1 MKPVALHRRQ
11 FLAGTGTI
19 ALACSLPS
27 MARAQTG
34 AGARLAAVMD
44 RIFLGDMRLNPTS
57 MTELGID
64 TGENAWARHHLGNF
78 GRAGIVAEE
87 AHAKQMLNA
96 IRAIPTE
103 GLDEAQKVHHA
114 VVTDMLEK
122 RLWGAPF
129 GMASVYSPYVL
140 SHMGGSY
147 SAVPSF
153 MDTKHPVESEDDA
166 LAYLQRMVQFG
177 KGLDDETELQREQA
191 AKGYLAPAWSLD
203 TAIAQIRAMAQTPA
217 AQSRMVTSLAE
228 RAKAAG
234 IEGDWAARAIAIMDA
249 TVNPALLRQA
259 AMLEELKPTAPE
271 GDGVWRVPGSEEL
284 YRLELA
290 NSTTTD
296 LTAEEIHQ
304 IGLRQVAELSAELET
319 MLAEVGLTTGT
330 VGERLAQF
338 NSRPEQLYP
347 NTPEGRAAMIAD
359 LNASNDAMQAKLP
372 RAFATVPTQPI
383 EIRAVP
389 AEIQDG
395 APLGYYESPTLDGS
409 RPGIYY
415 INLKHTEDWPKYTL
429 PALTYHEAVPGHHL
443 QGSLVQQA
451 GDTPMLLKNYYIS
464 SYGEGWALYAE
475 QLAAELNG
483 YEGMEKAGALQSW
496 LFRAARLVVDTGL
509 HHKKWSVEQGTKYF
523 VDTVGFTPTRSE
535 AEVRRY
541 CIWPGQAC
549 SYKIGQNK
557 WVELRA
563 RAEAELGER
572 FDIRQFHEIVK
583 EGVMPLSVLEARVD
597 RWIAAQKA

>member
-19 ALACSLPS
+19 ALAFTLPAA
-27 MARAQTG
+27 ARAQGG
-34 AGARLAAVMD
+34 AGDQLTATMD
-44 RIFLGDMRLNPTS
+44 RIFWGDMRISPTS
-57 MTELGID
+57 MTSMGID
-64 TGENAWARHHLGNF
+64 TGDNAWARHHLGKF
-78 GRAGIVAEE
+78 GRAGIEEEE
-87 AHAKQMLNA
+87 AHAEAMLA
-96 IRAIPTE
+96 RIKAIPTD
-103 GLDEAQKVHHA
+103 GLSEQHKVQHA
-114 VVTDMLEK
+114 VVADMMEK
-122 RLWGAPF
+122 RLWGKPY
-129 GMASVYSPYVL
+129 GMGSVYSPYVL

-153 MDTKHPVESEDDA
+153 MDTKHPVETADDA
-166 LAYLQRMVQFG
+166 NAYLQRMVQFAE
-177 KGLDDETELQREQA
+177 GLDAESDLQREQA
-191 AKGYLAPAWSLD
+191 AKGYLAPAWSLE
-203 TAIAQIRAMAQTPA
+203 TAIAQITAMAETPA
-217 AQSRMVTSLAE
+217 ADTRLVKSLAE
-228 RAKAAG
+228 RTAAKGIAG
-234 IEGDWAARAIAIMDA
+234 EWEAQAIAIMDGQIK
-249 TVNPALLRQA
+249 PALLRQA
-259 AMLEELKPTAPE
+259 AMLEELKPTSAA
-271 GDGVWRVPGSEEL
+271 GDGIWRVPQGAEL

-296 LTAEEIHQ
+296 LSAEDIHQ
-304 IGLRQVAELSAELET
+304 IGLTQVAELSAQLAG
-319 MLAEVGLTTGT
+319 MLAEVGLADGT

-338 NSRPEQLYP
+338 NARPDQLYA
-347 NTPEGRAAMIAD
+347 NSAEGHAAMLAD
-359 LNASNDAMQAKLP
+359 LNASLDAMQAKLP
-372 RAFATVPTQPI
+372 QAFATLPTQPV

-395 APLGYYESPTLDGS
+395 APLGYYERPSLDGS

-429 PALTYHEAVPGHHL
+429 PSLTYHEAVPGHHL
-443 QGSLVQQA
+443 HGSLVQQA

-464 SYGEGWALYAE
+464 AYGEGWALYAE
-475 QLAAELNG
+475 QLADELGG

-509 HHKKWSVEQGTKYF
+509 HHKKWTVEQATQYF
-523 VDTVGFTPTRSE
+523 VDTVGFTRTRSE

-541 CIWPGQAC
+541 CMWPGQAC

-563 RAEAELGER
+563 RAESELGEA
-572 FDIRQFHEIVK
+572 FDLRQFHELVK

>member
-19 ALACSLPS
+19 ALACSLPVA
-27 MARAQTG
+27 ARAQSA
-34 AGARLAAVMD
+34 AGAQLNAVMD
-44 RIFLGDMRLNPTS
+44 RVFWGDMRLSPAQ
-57 MTELGID
+57 MTALGID
-64 TGENAWARHHLGNF
+64 TGKNAWARHHLGEF
-78 GRAGIVAEE
+78 GRAGIEAEE
-87 AHAKQMLNA
+87 AHATQMLNA

-103 GLDEAQKVHHA
+103 GLDEPQKVHHA

-129 GMASVYSPYVL
+129 GMGSVYSPYVL

-147 SAVPSF
+147 SSIPSF

-166 LAYLQRMVQFG
+166 VAYLQRMVQFG
-177 KGLDDETELQREQA
+177 QGLDDETALQREQA

-203 TAIAQIRAMAQTPA
+203 IAIAQIRAMAETPVGE
-217 AQSRMVTSLAE
+217 SRLVNSLAE
-228 RAKAAG
+228 RAQAAG
-234 IEGDWAARAIAIMDA
+234 IAGDWGARAAAIMTE

-259 AMLEELKPTAPE
+259 AMLEELKPTAAE
-271 GDGVWRVPGSEEL
+271 GDGVWRVPNSEEL

-330 VGERLAQF
+330 VGERLTQF

-347 NTPEGRAAMIAD
+347 NTPEGRAAMLAD

-372 RAFATVPTQPI
+372 QAFATLPTQPI

-443 QGSLVQQA
+443 HGSLVQQA

-464 SYGEGWALYAE
+464 AYGEGWALYAE
-475 QLAAELNG
+475 QLASELNG

-509 HHKKWSVEQGTKYF
+509 HHKKWSVEQGTQYF
-523 VDTVGFTPTRSE
+523 VDTVGFTRTRSE
-535 AEVRRY
+535 AETRRY

-549 SYKIGQNK
+549 SYKIGKNK

-563 RAEAELGER
+563 KAEAELGDR

-583 EGVMPLSVLEARVD
+583 EGNMPLNVLEARVD